1 MLGRRNSE
9 HEVIQDSLR
18 ILFVEDSLTDLDLIV
33 TMLRNQGLSF
43 DYRCVETE
51 TQYRLELSE
60 FKPNIIL
67 CDYVLPKF
75 NGEIALNIV
84 LNDYPTIPFCYL
96 SGKMGEQLAV
106 ESIKNGATDYVLK
119 HELSRLPWVI
129 ERALK
134 EAEVKKEKLQLEED
148 LKLRSAALDS
158 AANSV
163 YITDR
168 HGRVEW
174 VNQSFTKLTGFS
186 LEEIKGRKTNVL
198 SSGFQTK
205 NEYRRIRHIILSNQV
220 WQGEQIQKRKDG
232 SLFTVEL
239 TITPVVDRSGRIN
252 HFILVMQDISERKAQ
267 EVRINRLNRVYKLLS
282 EINALIIRV
291 TNHQEL
297 YDGVCLIGVESGG
310 FDIAIIDVYDRATS
324 DIYAVSAVGVNNDHV
339 SLIRDARLS
348 NVDPNGGLIS
358 HAILDKTTVYS
369 NDITLSDV
377 SESPRRK
384 ISKELGY
391 HSLVVLPLLLNN
403 DVVGTLS
410 LMSFETNFFD
420 SSELKLLKGLT
431 ADIAFALSHLE
442 KSSRAEFLSF
452 YNPVTE
458 LPNRR
463 LFLERLHSKLRDTQG
478 RCAVALIDIERFKNI
493 NLSLGRNAGDSLL
506 IQVAE
511 RLAKIRSEQILI
523 AHVEQD
529 HFIVAFDDSQD
540 LSEIAYFIEAV
551 LIMIFAEPF
560 QVNGETLRVSSRV
573 GIAVFPDDASDSE
586 DLLRN
591 ADQAL
596 LRSKAHKQ
604 LYSFYS
610 PEMNLRVSES
620 MRIENDL
627 RTAITE
633 DQFELYYQPKYDLR
647 TAQIVGMEALIRWNH
662 PTRGLM
668 FPGQFLPILE
678 DTAMI
683 ILVGEWVIQSAL
695 KQYQAWK
702 NEGIIAPRIA
712 VNVSAQQLHRDNFIP
727 SLQEMIASMPDAG
740 NALEIEITE
749 TIVMANAEKNIPK
762 LKQLQDLGMKIAI
775 DDFGTGYSSLNYM
788 TTLPIDT
795 LKIDRSFVQNM
806 IERQSDRLIVSTI
819 ISLAHQLNLL
829 IVAEGVETEDQANS
843 LRLMGCDIGQ
853 GFLYSKAI
861 PADTMKQLLPTRG

>member
-1 MLGRRNSE
+1 
-9 HEVIQDSLR
+9 
-18 ILFVEDSLTDLDLIV
+18 
-33 TMLRNQGLSF
+33 
-43 DYRCVETE
+43 
-51 TQYRLELSE
+51 RLELSE
-60 FKPNIIL
+60 FKPHIVL
-67 CDYVLPKF
+67 CDYALPKF
-75 NGEIALNIV
+75 DGDLALSI
-84 LNDYPTIPFCYL
+84 LLEHSPTVPFCFL

-119 HELSRLPWVI
+119 QELSRLPWVI

-134 EAEVKKEKLQLEED
+134 EAEAKKEKLRLEED
-148 LKLRSAALDS
+148 LMLRSAALEA
-158 AANSV
+158 AANAV

-168 HGRVEW
+168 NGRVKW
-174 VNQSFTKLTGFS
+174 VNRAFTQLTGISF
-186 LEEIKGRKTNVL
+186 EEINNRKTSVL
-198 SSGFQTK
+198 SSGIQTRL
-205 NEYRRIRHIILSNQV
+205 EYRQFRRTIMSKQV
-220 WQGEQIQKRKDG
+220 WQGERLHKRRDG
-232 SLFTVEL
+232 SLYSVDLTV
-239 TITPVVDRSGRIN
+239 TPVLDHSGEVS
-252 HFILVMQDISERKAQ
+252 HFILVMQDITERKAQ
-267 EVRINRLNRVYKLLS
+267 ETRITRLNRVYRLLS
-282 EINALIIRV
+282 RINALIIRV
-291 TNHQEL
+291 TNRQEL
-297 YDGVCLIGVESGG
+297 YDGVCTIGVESGG
-310 FDIAIIDVYDRATS
+310 FDIAIIDAFDVATS
-324 DIYAVSAVGVNNDHV
+324 DVYPVSSEGVNSDHV
-339 SLIRDARLS
+339 ALIRDARLGF
-348 NVDPNGGLIS
+348 VDPDGGLIS

-369 NDITLSDV
+369 NDITLDDV

-384 ISKELGY
+384 ISKDLGY
-391 HSLVVLPLLLNN
+391 RSIVVLPLLLDN
-403 DVVGTLS
+403 DIVGTLS
-410 LMSFETNFFD
+410 LMSFEPNFFD
-420 SSELKLLKGLT
+420 SSELKLLQSLT

-442 KSSRAEFLSF
+442 KSSKAEFLAF

-463 LFLERLHSKLRDTQG
+463 LFLERLHSKLRDTNG
-478 RCAVALIDIERFKNI
+478 RCALALIDIERFRNI
-493 NLSLGRNAGDSLL
+493 NLTLGRDAGDSLL
-506 IQVAE
+506 VQVAE
-511 RLAKIRSEQILI
+511 RLAKIRSEQILV
-523 AHVEQD
+523 AHIERD

-627 RTAITE
+627 RVAITE

-668 FPGQFLPILE
+668 YPGQFLPVLE

-683 ILVGEWVIQSAL
+683 ILVGEWVIQTAL
-695 KQYQAWK
+695 KQYSSWK
-702 NEGIIAPRIA
+702 NQGILAPRIA
-712 VNVSAQQLHRDNFIP
+712 VNVSAQQLNRENFIP
-727 SLQEMIASMPDAG
+727 SLKEMLNQHSDDG
-740 NALEIEITE
+740 SALEIELTE

-762 LKQLQDLGMKIAI
+762 LKQLQDLGMTIAI

-788 TTLPIDT
+788 TSLPIDT

-829 IVAEGVETEDQANS
+829 IVAEGVETEEQADN

-861 PADTMKQLLPTRG
+861 STEQMTQLLPARG